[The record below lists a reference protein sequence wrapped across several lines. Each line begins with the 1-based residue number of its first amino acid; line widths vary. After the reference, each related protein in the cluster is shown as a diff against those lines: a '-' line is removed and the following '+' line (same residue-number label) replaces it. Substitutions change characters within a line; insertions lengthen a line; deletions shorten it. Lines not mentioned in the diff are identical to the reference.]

1 MFFFRATNESNI
13 LLKEKLDS
21 CQNKLKRAE
30 EKLKNHSQLEV
41 ECEVSKTFQYY
52 SHVVI
57 IGRIYPY
64 GLVVA
69 SEIFSG
75 VCTWI
80 PTDVQN

>member
-1 MFFFRATNESNI
+1 MVFFFRATNESNI

-57 IGRIYPY
+57 IGRIY

-69 SEIFSG
+69 SEILSG

-80 PTDVQN
+80 QTDMQN